1 MTQYL
6 PPLRRTLTVTH
17 VEGCPA
23 NVPEEEDTLMPRSL
37 ETIPSLASASA
48 PSATVGLKMSSSPSS
63 GFEPL
68 TERHCLELFDDV
80 VVVDAPE
87 FPELPVDVEKFDLGG
102 DWAIVTVVF
111 CPSLTEVYWARYV
124 RFFERFSLFVS
135 AMRLSG
141 ETARPDAG
149 SAGTRTRARG
159 PRRRSWPRRGFACQN
174 GSPHPSTGGASAN
187 LQRKT
192 APGASVG

>member
-6 PPLRRTLTVTH
+6 PPLARTLTVTH

-68 TERHCLELFDDV
+68 TERHCMELFDEV
-80 VVVDAPE
+80 VLVVADAPE
-87 FPELPVDVEKFDLGG
+87 FPELPEFPEFDVEPEFPEFPVE
-102 DWAIVTVVF
+102 A
-111 CPSLTEVYWARYV
+111 E
-124 RFFERFSLFVS
+124 FV
-135 AMRLSG
+135 
-141 ETARPDAG
+141 E
-149 SAGTRTRARG
+149 
-159 PRRRSWPRRGFACQN
+159 Q
-174 GSPHPSTGGASAN
+174 
-187 LQRKT
+187 
-192 APGASVG
+192 